1 MRESFQHLLAIGHT
15 LPEGFQT
22 SEFLLAHGM
31 LDLVVERR
39 ALKATLAQS
48 IAWMT

>member
-1 MRESFQHLLAIGHT
+1 

-31 LDLVVERR
+31 VDLVIERR
-39 ALKATLAQS
+39 ALKAT
-48 IAWMT
+48 IAKAISWMT